1 MRLALVL
8 SVALAGVLA
17 CGSPEP
23 APRPGAEGPT
33 SQEQTASAIDTP
45 SESAPTPVA
54 SLKEYLRGDRIPDQ
68 GRTHIAWLAPHP
80 PYNSVPATSGW
91 HFRPPFAPAFW
102 GIFTGPLPDE
112 VLVHN
117 LEHAGVGIHYNC
129 PDGCEELVTQ
139 LIDIVRVPLRKR
151 LLKIIIAPYPD
162 MDTRI
167 ALTAWNYLDKFEEFD
182 ELRIRAFILE
192 HEKSGNAPEHF
203 KR

>member
-17 CGSPEP
+17 CAYPKLDP
-23 APRPGAEGPT
+23 QPGAEGPT

-45 SESAPTPVA
+45 SESAPTWVV
-54 SLKEYLRGDRIPDQ
+54 SLKEHLRGDRFPDQ
-68 GRTHIAWLAPHP
+68 GRTHVIPLEPHP

-91 HFRPPFAPAFW
+91 HYPPPFAPAFW
-102 GIFTGPLPDE
+102 GIFRFPLPDE

-117 LEHAGVGIHYNC
+117 LEHGGVGIHYNC

-139 LIDIVRVPLRKR
+139 LIDIVREPLRKR

-182 ELRIRAFILE
+182 ELRTRAFILE
-192 HEKSGNAPEHF
+192 HEKSSNAPEHF
-203 KR
+203 MR